1 MKKITLLFFV
11 VIVSFDV
18 WASGLKSLDDFLR
31 TATVGQA
38 DFTQVVTSIAKEGQ
52 AARVKTSSG
61 TFAFA
66 RPGRFRFD
74 YRQPFAQTIV
84 ADGQTLWLFD
94 ADLNQ
99 VSARKQAAVL
109 GTTPAALIAS
119 AADLEALQADF
130 VLVEAPDKD
139 GLQWVSATPK
149 RADSALQS
157 VRLGFQPGA
166 QTATGAGIGLHT
178 LEIFD
183 TFGQRSVLTFQRW
196 QTRAALPAGTFDFKP
211 PAGAD
216 VIRQ

>member
-11 VIVSFDV
+11 VIVSFDA
-18 WASGLKSLDDFLR
+18 WASGLKSLENFVR

-38 DFTQVVTSIAKEGQ
+38 DFTQVVTSMTKEGQ

-74 YRQPFAQTIV
+74 YRKPFAQTIV

-99 VSARKQAAVL
+99 VSVRKQAAVL

-119 AADLEALQADF
+119 AGDLKALQADF
-130 VLVEAPDKD
+130 VLAEAPDKD

-149 RADSALQS
+149 SADSALQS
-157 VRLGFQPGA
+157 IRLGFQPGA
-166 QTATGAGIGLHT
+166 QTATGADIGLHT
-178 LEIFD
+178 LEIVD

-196 QTRAALPAGTFDFKP
+196 QTQTALPAGTFDFKP
-211 PAGAD
+211 PDGAD